1 VMPMVPS
8 FDLDPLT
15 SIVAQYWGHF
25 MRKTH
30 FVHRPIFAQNLGDRN
45 VSLTRT
51 EQIALDLR

>member
-1 VMPMVPS
+1 MVPS